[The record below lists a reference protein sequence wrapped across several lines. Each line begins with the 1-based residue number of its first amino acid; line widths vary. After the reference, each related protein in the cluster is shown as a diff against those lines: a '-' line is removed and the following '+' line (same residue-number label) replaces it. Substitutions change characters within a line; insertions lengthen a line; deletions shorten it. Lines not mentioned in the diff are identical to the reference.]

1 MKRYKTITTT
11 VIAALLV
18 AVFALSACSKKSV
31 VDVEKPKKGNVG
43 EEFVVQSNPD
53 KEPKWTKDREFE
65 VKKEKKEKV
74 IYIIAEVSDQ
84 KDKRAG
90 ERLAE
95 AELRRK
101 IAEGIETLVQSQFQD
116 AMSGTADTY
125 KEAFEA
131 YLVVVAEN
139 VSVVGLVVTDS
150 YWEKIQRIKSLE
162 EVEYYYRVIKRGKM
176 PYQNYVTARDQAW
189 QDVVD
194 RVTTEREREE
204 LQRLVAEMKAWDEV

>member
-1 MKRYKTITTT
+1 MHKRKTIVT
-11 VIAALLV
+11 VAIAVLLLT
-18 AVFALSACSKKSV
+18 VFVLSSCSRKSV
-31 VDVEKPKKGNVG
+31 IDVKQPTKRNVG

-53 KEPKWTKDREFE
+53 KEPKWTGDDEFE
-65 VKKEKKEKV
+65 VKKEKREKV
-74 IYIIAEVSDQ
+74 IFVIAEVSDQ

-125 KEAFEA
+125 REAFES

-139 VSVVGLVVTDS
+139 VSVVGLIVTDT
-150 YWEKIQRIKSLE
+150 YWEKIQRIKSVE

-176 PYQNYVTARDQAW
+176 PYQNYATARDQAW
-189 QDVVD
+189 QDVLD
-194 RVTTEREREE
+194 RVTTEQEREE
-204 LQRLVAEMKAWDEV
+204 LQRLIAEMKAWDEV

>member
-1 MKRYKTITTT
+1 MKTRKSIVTIVIT
-11 VIAALLV
+11 VLLL
-18 AVFALSACSKKSV
+18 AIFTLSSCSKKSV
-31 VDVEKPKKGNVG
+31 VDVREPKKKNVG
-43 EEFVVQSNPD
+43 EEFVIQSKPD
-53 KEPKWTKDREFE
+53 KEPKWTKDEEFE
-65 VKKEKKEKV
+65 VEREQRQKV
-74 IYIIAEVSDQ
+74 IYVIAEVSDQ

-125 KEAFEA
+125 REAFES

-139 VSVVGLVVTDS
+139 VSVVGLIVTDT
-150 YWEKIQRIKSLE
+150 YWEKIQRIKSVE

-176 PYQNYVTARDQAW
+176 PYTNYVTARDQAW
-189 QDVVD
+189 QDVLD
-194 RVTTEREREE
+194 RVTIDQEREE
-204 LQRLVAEMKAWDEV
+204 LQRLIAEMKTWDNV